1 MERIKRND
9 YLQLVYGY
17 LGKGEAVVLT
27 GHRRAGKSC
36 ILELLAAELSVQGNV
51 IFIDMENPENA
62 DLASFR
68 ELSEKIKG
76 AVVEGKRNYV
86 LIDEVQE
93 VTEFEKALRYWV
105 KQDGVDVV
113 VTGSNAA
120 MLSSDIANSFAGR
133 YHRVHV
139 SSLDY
144 REFLQFYGLEDSDN
158 TFSKYLRWGGLP
170 FLYRIPLEDERTRTE
185 YLGSIYDTIFV
196 KDIVRRKNFRNVS
209 LLDNLAR
216 FVADNSGKVFS
227 ANSIAKYLKGS
238 ASREQSKFAYS
249 AETQPALAKGKGSAS
264 REQSKFAYSAETQPA
279 LAKGKG
285 SSLAVSS
292 NTVGEYMDALCDT
305 YMIDRVKRYD
315 IRGKSIFE
323 QQDKYYFEDLGLRN
337 YLCRGKRSLDVEKV
351 LEGAVYLKLK
361 RSGYD
366 VYVGQ
371 LNGKEIDFV
380 ARRGDEL
387 IYVQVALQVSGE
399 DTYEREF
406 GNLKSIKD
414 NYPKYVVTMDP
425 NVGLIHDSG
434 IVACSARQFLL
445 GLGML
450 E

>member
-1 MERIKRND
+1 MERINRSE
-9 YLQLVYGY
+9 YVALVRSL

-36 ILELLAAELSVQGNV
+36 ILELLAADLVAEGHV
-51 IFIDMENPENA
+51 IYIDMEDPANA
-62 DLASFR
+62 DLATFR
-68 ELSEKIKG
+68 ELSDKIK
-76 AVVEGKRNYV
+76 ASVNEGRRNYV

-93 VTEFEKALRYWV
+93 VAEFEKALRYWV
-105 KQDGVDVV
+105 KQDGVDVI

-144 REFLQFYGLEDSDN
+144 REFLLFYGLEDSDN
-158 TFSKYLRWGGLP
+158 AFSQYLRWGGLP

-196 KDIVRRKNFRNVS
+196 KDIVRRKNVRNVS
-209 LLDNLAR
+209 LLDNLAK

-227 ANSIAKYLKGS
+227 ANSIAKYLKGNV
-238 ASREQSKFAYS
+238 EV
-249 AETQPALAKGKGSAS
+249 QPALSKGKINSV
-264 REQSKFAYSAETQPA
+264 
-279 LAKGKG
+279 
-285 SSLAVSS
+285 AVSA
-292 NTVGEYMDALCDT
+292 NTVGEYMDAFCDT

-315 IRGKSIFE
+315 IKGKSVFE

-337 YLCRGKRSLDVEKV
+337 YLCRDKRSLDVEKV

-361 RSGYD
+361 RSGYE
-366 VYVGQ
+366 VYMGQ
-371 LNGKEIDFV
+371 LSGKEIDFV
-380 ARRGDEL
+380 ARRGDEV
-387 IYVQVALQVSGE
+387 IYVQVALQVSSAE
-399 DTYEREF
+399 TYEREF
-406 GNLKSIKD
+406 GNLKLIKD

-434 IVACSARQFLL
+434 IVACSAKQFLL
-445 GLGML
+445 NLVC
-450 E
+450 

>member
-1 MERIKRND
+1 MLKVPVMERINRRD
-9 YLQLVYGY
+9 YIALVSSL

-36 ILELLAAELSVQGNV
+36 ILELLSAELATDGNV
-51 IFIDMENPENA
+51 IYIDMENPDNA

-68 ELSEKIKG
+68 ELSERIK
-76 AVVEGKRNYV
+76 ASVEKGRRNYV

-93 VTEFEKALRYWV
+93 VAEFEKALRYWV

-120 MLSSDIANSFAGR
+120 MLSGDIANSFAGR
-133 YHRVHV
+133 YQRVHV

-144 REFLQFYGLEDSDN
+144 SEFLLFYGLEDSGHA
-158 TFSKYLRWGGLP
+158 FSQYLRWGGLP

-185 YLGSIYDTIFV
+185 YMGSIYDTIFV
-196 KDIVRRKNFRNVS
+196 KDIVRRKNVRNVS

-216 FVADNSGKVFS
+216 FVADGSGKVFS
-227 ANSIAKYLKGS
+227 ANSIAKCLKGS
-238 ASREQSKFAYS
+238 AM
-249 AETQPALAKGKGSAS
+249 
-264 REQSKFAYSAETQPA
+264 
-279 LAKGKG
+279 
-285 SSLAVSS
+285 AVSA

-315 IRGKSIFE
+315 IKGKSVFD

-337 YLCRGKRSLDVEKV
+337 YLCRGSRSLDVEKV

-380 ARRGDEL
+380 AHRGDEVL
-387 IYVQVALQVSGE
+387 YVQVAVQVTGE
-399 DTYEREF
+399 ETYGREF
-406 GNLKSIKD
+406 GNLKLIKD

-434 IVACSARQFLL
+434 ILACSAREFLL
-445 GLGML
+445 KPLTL
-450 E
+450 NRP

>member
-1 MERIKRND
+1 MERIKRNN
-9 YLQLVYGY
+9 YIAQVSSL

-36 ILELLAAELSVQGNV
+36 ILELLSDELSADGNV
-51 IFIDMENPENA
+51 IYIDMEDPANA
-62 DLASFR
+62 DLTSFR
-68 ELSEKIKG
+68 ELSEKIKAG
-76 AVVEGKRNYV
+76 VVEGCRNYV

-93 VTEFEKALRYWV
+93 VEEFEKALRYWV

-144 REFLQFYGLEDSDN
+144 REFLLFYGLEDSDN
-158 TFSKYLRWGGLP
+158 AFSQYLRWGGLP
-170 FLYRIPLEDERTRTE
+170 FLYRVPLEDERTRTE

-196 KDIVRRKNFRNVS
+196 KDIVRRKNVRNVA

-238 ASREQSKFAYS
+238 N
-249 AETQPALAKGKGSAS
+249 
-264 REQSKFAYSAETQPA
+264 
-279 LAKGKG
+279 
-285 SSLAVSS
+285 LAVSA
-292 NTVGEYMDALCDT
+292 NTVSEYMDALCDT

-315 IRGKSIFE
+315 IKGKSVFE

-337 YLCRGKRSLDVEKV
+337 YLCRDKRSLDMEKV

-399 DTYEREF
+399 ETYEREF
-406 GNLKSIKD
+406 GNLKQIKD

-445 GLGML
+445 NS
-450 E
+450 

>member
-1 MERIKRND
+1 MERINRD
-9 YLQLVYGY
+9 EYIALVNSL

-36 ILELLAAELSVQGNV
+36 ILELLAADLTAEGHV
-51 IFIDMENPENA
+51 IYIDMEDPANA
-62 DLASFR
+62 DLTTFR
-68 ELSEKIKG
+68 ELSDRIKTS
-76 AVVEGKRNYV
+76 VIEGQRNFV

-93 VTEFEKALRYWV
+93 VKEFEKALRFWV
-105 KQDGVDVV
+105 KQDGVDVI

-144 REFLQFYGLEDSDN
+144 REFLLFYGLDDSDN
-158 TFSKYLRWGGLP
+158 AFSQYLRWGGLP

-196 KDIVRRKNFRNVS
+196 KDIVRRKNVRNVS
-209 LLDNLAR
+209 LLDNLAK

-238 ASREQSKFAYS
+238 HI
-249 AETQPALAKGKGSAS
+249 
-264 REQSKFAYSAETQPA
+264 
-279 LAKGKG
+279 
-285 SSLAVSS
+285 AVSA
-292 NTVGEYMDALCDT
+292 NTVAEYVDALCDT

-315 IRGKSIFE
+315 IKGKSVFE

-337 YLCRGKRSLDVEKV
+337 YLCRDKRSFDVEKV

-361 RSGYD
+361 RSSYE

-380 ARRGDEL
+380 ARRGDEV
-387 IYVQVALQVSGE
+387 IYVQVALQVSGKE
-399 DTYEREF
+399 TYEREF
-406 GNLKSIKD
+406 GNLKLIKD

-434 IVACSARQFLL
+434 IVACTARQFLL
-445 GLGML
+445 NL
-450 E
+450 ELL

>member
-1 MERIKRND
+1 MQKVLIMERISRNE
-9 YLQLVYGY
+9 YTTLVRSL

-36 ILELLAAELSVQGNV
+36 ILELLAAELATDGHVV
-51 IFIDMENPENA
+51 YIDMEDPENA

-68 ELSEKIKG
+68 ELSERIKSSIR
-76 AVVEGKRNYV
+76 ERQRNYV

-93 VTEFEKALRYWV
+93 VAEFEKALRYWV

-144 REFLQFYGLEDSDN
+144 QEFLLFYGMEDSDD
-158 TFSKYLRWGGLP
+158 TFSRYLRWGGLP

-196 KDIVRRKNFRNVS
+196 KDIVRRKNVRNVT

-227 ANSIAKYLKGS
+227 AHSIAKYLKGS
-238 ASREQSKFAYS
+238 EM
-249 AETQPALAKGKGSAS
+249 
-264 REQSKFAYSAETQPA
+264 
-279 LAKGKG
+279 
-285 SSLAVSS
+285 AVSA

-315 IRGKSIFE
+315 IKGKSVFE

-337 YLCRGKRSLDVEKV
+337 YLCRDKRSLDIEKV
-351 LEGAVYLKLK
+351 LEGAVYLKLR

-380 ARRGDEL
+380 ARRGDDVM
-387 IYVQVALQVSGE
+387 YVQVALQVSGE

-406 GNLKSIKD
+406 GNLKLIKD

-434 IVACSARQFLL
+434 IVACSARHFLL
-445 GLGML
+445 KP
-450 E
+450 

>member
-1 MERIKRND
+1 MERINRND
-9 YLQLVYGY
+9 YIALICSL

-36 ILELLAAELSVQGNV
+36 ILELLATELLPKGN
-51 IFIDMENPENA
+51 IIYIDMENPDYA
-62 DLASFR
+62 DIKTFR
-68 ELSEKIKG
+68 ELSDMIKR
-76 AVVEGKRNYV
+76 AVVEGRRNYV

-105 KQDGVDVV
+105 KQDNVDVV

-120 MLSSDIANSFAGR
+120 MLSSDIASSFSGR
-133 YHRVHV
+133 YHRIHV

-144 REFLQFYGLEDSDN
+144 REFLLFYGLEDSDSA
-158 TFSKYLRWGGLP
+158 FSSYLRWGGLP
-170 FLYRIPLEDERTRTE
+170 FLYRIPIEDERTRTE

-196 KDIVRRKNFRNVS
+196 KDIVRRKNVRNVS
-209 LLDNLAR
+209 LLDNLTR
-216 FVADNSGKVFS
+216 FVADNSGKIFS
-227 ANSIAKYLKGS
+227 ANSIAKYLKGRS
-238 ASREQSKFAYS
+238 M
-249 AETQPALAKGKGSAS
+249 
-264 REQSKFAYSAETQPA
+264 
-279 LAKGKG
+279 
-285 SSLAVSS
+285 AVSA
-292 NTVGEYMDALCDT
+292 NTVSEYMDALCET

-315 IRGKSIFE
+315 IKGKNVFE

-337 YLCRGKRSLDVEKV
+337 YLCRDKRSLDIEKV

-399 DTYEREF
+399 ETYEREF
-406 GNLKSIKD
+406 GNLKLIND

-425 NVGLIHDSG
+425 NVSLIHDSG
-434 IVACSARQFLL
+434 IVTCSARQFLL
-445 GLGML
+445 
-450 E
+450 EPHT

>member
-1 MERIKRND
+1 MERIRRND
-9 YLQLVYGY
+9 YIAQVSSL

-36 ILELLAAELSVQGNV
+36 ILELLSDELSADGHV
-51 IFIDMENPENA
+51 IYIDMEDPANA
-62 DLASFR
+62 DLVTFH
-68 ELSEKIKG
+68 ELSEKIKAG
-76 AVVEGKRNYV
+76 VVEGRNYV

-93 VTEFEKALRYWV
+93 VEEFEKALRYWV

-120 MLSSDIANSFAGR
+120 MLSSDIASSFAGR

-158 TFSKYLRWGGLP
+158 AFSQYLRWGGLP

-196 KDIVRRKNFRNVS
+196 KDIVRRKNVRNVA

-227 ANSIAKYLKGS
+227 ANSISKYLKGN
-238 ASREQSKFAYS
+238 
-249 AETQPALAKGKGSAS
+249 
-264 REQSKFAYSAETQPA
+264 
-279 LAKGKG
+279 
-285 SSLAVSS
+285 SLAVSA

-315 IRGKSIFE
+315 IKGKSVFE

-337 YLCRGKRSLDVEKV
+337 YLCRDKRSLDMEKV

-380 ARRGDEL
+380 ARRGDKL
-387 IYVQVALQVSGE
+387 IYVQVAMQVSGE
-399 DTYEREF
+399 ETYEREF
-406 GNLKSIKD
+406 GNLKLIND

-434 IVACSARQFLL
+434 IVTCSARQFLL
-445 GLGML
+445 
-450 E
+450 EPHT

>member
-1 MERIKRND
+1 MERIKRGG
-9 YLQLVYGY
+9 YLQLVYSY
-17 LGKGEAVVLT
+17 LGKGEAVILT

-36 ILELLAAELSVQGNV
+36 ILELLAGELLVEGNV
-51 IFIDMENPENA
+51 IYIDMENPVNA
-62 DLASFR
+62 DLSTFR

-76 AVVEGKRNYV
+76 NVVDGKHNYV

-93 VTEFEKALRYWV
+93 IEEFEKALRYWV

-120 MLSSDIANSFAGR
+120 MLSSDIASSFSGR

-144 REFLQFYGLEDSDN
+144 REFLQFYGLEDSDSA
-158 TFSKYLRWGGLP
+158 FSSYLRWGGLP

-196 KDIVRRKNFRNVS
+196 KDIVRRKNVRNVT

-216 FVADNSGKVFS
+216 FVADNSGKMFS
-227 ANSIAKYLKGS
+227 ANSIAKYLKRS
-238 ASREQSKFAYS
+238 EM
-249 AETQPALAKGKGSAS
+249 
-264 REQSKFAYSAETQPA
+264 
-279 LAKGKG
+279 
-285 SSLAVSS
+285 AVSA

-315 IRGKSIFE
+315 IKGKSLFE

-337 YLCRGKRSLDVEKV
+337 YLCRDKRALDVEKV
-351 LEGAVYLKLK
+351 LESAVYLKLK
-361 RSGYD
+361 RSGYE

-371 LNGKEIDFV
+371 LSGKEIDFV
-380 ARRGDEL
+380 ARRGDDIL
-387 IYVQVALQVSGE
+387 YMQVALQVIGE

-406 GNLKSIKD
+406 GNLKLIKD

-434 IVACSARQFLL
+434 IVACTAREFLL
-445 GLGML
+445 NPDI
-450 E
+450 

>member
-1 MERIKRND
+1 MERIRRD
-9 YLQLVYGY
+9 GY
-17 LGKGEAVVLT
+17 IEQVSSLLGKGEAVVLT

-36 ILELLAAELSVQGNV
+36 ILELLSDELGADGHV
-51 IFIDMENPENA
+51 IYIDMEDPANA
-62 DLASFR
+62 DLVSYR
-68 ELSEKIKG
+68 ELSEKIKAG
-76 AVVEGKRNYV
+76 VVEGHRNYV

-93 VTEFEKALRYWV
+93 VEEFEKALRYWV

-120 MLSSDIANSFAGR
+120 MLSSDIASSFAGR

-144 REFLQFYGLEDSDN
+144 REFLLFYGLEDSDN
-158 TFSKYLRWGGLP
+158 AFSQYLRWGGMP
-170 FLYRIPLEDERTRTE
+170 FLYRVPLEDERTRTE

-196 KDIVRRKNFRNVS
+196 KDIVRRKNVRNVS
-209 LLDNLAR
+209 LLDNLVR

-227 ANSIAKYLKGS
+227 ANSISKYLKGN
-238 ASREQSKFAYS
+238 
-249 AETQPALAKGKGSAS
+249 
-264 REQSKFAYSAETQPA
+264 
-279 LAKGKG
+279 
-285 SSLAVSS
+285 SLAVSA

-315 IRGKSIFE
+315 IKGKSVFE

-337 YLCRGKRSLDVEKV
+337 YLCRDKRSLDMEKV

-380 ARRGDEL
+380 ARRGEEL
-387 IYVQVALQVSGE
+387 IYVQVTLQVSGE

-406 GNLKSIKD
+406 GNLKLIKD

-434 IVACSARQFLL
+434 IVAISARQFL
-445 GLGML
+445 
-450 E
+450 

>member
-1 MERIKRND
+1 MERIRRND
-9 YLQLVYGY
+9 YIAHVSSL

-36 ILELLAAELSVQGNV
+36 ILELLSDELSADGHV
-51 IFIDMENPENA
+51 IYIDMEDPANA
-62 DLASFR
+62 DLTSFR
-68 ELSEKIKG
+68 ELSEKIKAG
-76 AVVEGKRNYV
+76 VEEGRRNYV

-93 VTEFEKALRYWV
+93 VEKFEKALRYWV

-120 MLSSDIANSFAGR
+120 MLSSDIASSFAGR

-158 TFSKYLRWGGLP
+158 TFSQYLRWGGLP
-170 FLYRIPLEDERTRTE
+170 FLYRVPLEDERTRTE

-196 KDIVRRKNFRNVS
+196 KDIVRRKNVRNVA

-227 ANSIAKYLKGS
+227 ANSISKYLKGS
-238 ASREQSKFAYS
+238 AM
-249 AETQPALAKGKGSAS
+249 
-264 REQSKFAYSAETQPA
+264 
-279 LAKGKG
+279 
-285 SSLAVSS
+285 AVSA

-315 IRGKSIFE
+315 IKGKSVFE
-323 QQDKYYFEDLGLRN
+323 QQDKFYFEDLGLRN
-337 YLCRGKRSLDVEKV
+337 YLCRDKRSLDMEKV

-371 LNGKEIDFV
+371 LNGKEVDFV

-406 GNLKSIKD
+406 GSLKLIKD

-445 GLGML
+445 NS
-450 E
+450 

>member
-1 MERIKRND
+1 MQKVLNMERIKRAD
-9 YLQLVYGY
+9 YIQQVRSL

-36 ILELLAAELSVQGNV
+36 ILELLSDELSDAGNV
-51 IFIDMENPENA
+51 IYIDMEDPANA
-62 DLASFR
+62 DIVTFR
-68 ELSEKIKG
+68 ELSERIKSS
-76 AVVEGKRNYV
+76 VKPQGKNYV

-93 VTEFEKALRYWV
+93 VAEFERALRFWV
-105 KQDGVDVV
+105 KQEGVDVV

-120 MLSSDIANSFAGR
+120 MLSSDIASSFAGR

-144 REFLQFYGLEDSDN
+144 SEFLLFYGLEDSDN
-158 TFSKYLRWGGLP
+158 AFSQYLRWGGLP

-185 YLGSIYDTIFV
+185 YMGSIYDTIFV
-196 KDIVRRKNFRNVS
+196 KDIVRRKNVRNVS
-209 LLDNLAR
+209 MLDNLAR
-216 FVADNSGKVFS
+216 FVADGTGKVFS
-227 ANSIAKYLKGS
+227 ANSIAKYLKGRALQVS
-238 ASREQSKFAYS
+238 A
-249 AETQPALAKGKGSAS
+249 
-264 REQSKFAYSAETQPA
+264 
-279 LAKGKG
+279 
-285 SSLAVSS
+285 
-292 NTVGEYMDALCDT
+292 NTVSEYMGALCDT

-315 IRGKSIFE
+315 IKGKSVFE

-337 YLCRGKRSLDVEKV
+337 YLCRDKRSIDMEKV
-351 LEGAVYLKLK
+351 LEGAVYLRLK

-387 IYVQVALQVSGE
+387 MYVQVALTVTGE
-399 DTYEREF
+399 ETYEREF
-406 GNLKSIKD
+406 GNLKQIKD

-434 IVACSARQFLL
+434 IVSCPAREFLKDKI
-445 GLGML
+445 
-450 E
+450 

>member
-1 MERIKRND
+1 MERISRNG
-9 YLQLVYGY
+9 YTTLVRSL

-36 ILELLAAELSVQGNV
+36 ILELLAAELATDGYV
-51 IFIDMENPENA
+51 IYIDMEDPENA

-68 ELSEKIKG
+68 ELSERIKSSIR
-76 AVVEGKRNYV
+76 ERQRNYV

-93 VTEFEKALRYWV
+93 VAEFEKALRYWV

-144 REFLQFYGLEDSDN
+144 QEFLMFYGMEDSDDA
-158 TFSKYLRWGGLP
+158 FSQYLRWGGLP

-196 KDIVRRKNFRNVS
+196 KDIVRRKNVRNVS

-227 ANSIAKYLKGS
+227 ANSLAKYLNG
-238 ASREQSKFAYS
+238 REM
-249 AETQPALAKGKGSAS
+249 
-264 REQSKFAYSAETQPA
+264 
-279 LAKGKG
+279 
-285 SSLAVSS
+285 AVSA

-305 YMIDRVKRYD
+305 YMIDRVKRYN
-315 IRGKSIFE
+315 IKGKSVFE

-337 YLCRGKRSLDVEKV
+337 YLCRDKRSLDIEKV
-351 LEGAVYLKLK
+351 LEGAVYLKLR

-380 ARRGDEL
+380 ARRGDDVM
-387 IYVQVALQVSGE
+387 YVQVALQVSGE

-406 GNLKSIKD
+406 GNLKLIKD

-445 GLGML
+445 KP
-450 E
+450 

>member
-1 MERIKRND
+1 MERINRSE
-9 YLQLVYGY
+9 YVALVRSL

-36 ILELLAAELSVQGNV
+36 ILELLAADLVAEGHV
-51 IFIDMENPENA
+51 IYIDMEDPANA
-62 DLASFR
+62 DLATFR
-68 ELSEKIKG
+68 ELSDKIK
-76 AVVEGKRNYV
+76 ASVNEGRRNYV

-93 VTEFEKALRYWV
+93 VAEFEKALRYWV
-105 KQDGVDVV
+105 KQDGVDVI

-144 REFLQFYGLEDSDN
+144 REFLLFYGLEDSDN
-158 TFSKYLRWGGLP
+158 AFSQYLRWGGLP

-196 KDIVRRKNFRNVS
+196 KDIVRRKNVRNVS
-209 LLDNLAR
+209 LLDNLAK

-227 ANSIAKYLKGS
+227 ANSIAKYLKGNV
-238 ASREQSKFAYS
+238 EV
-249 AETQPALAKGKGSAS
+249 QPALSKGKINSV
-264 REQSKFAYSAETQPA
+264 
-279 LAKGKG
+279 
-285 SSLAVSS
+285 AVSA
-292 NTVGEYMDALCDT
+292 NTVGEYMDAFCDT

-315 IRGKSIFE
+315 IKGKSVFE

-337 YLCRGKRSLDVEKV
+337 YLCRDKRSLDVEKV

-361 RSGYD
+361 RSGYE
-366 VYVGQ
+366 VYMGQ
-371 LNGKEIDFV
+371 LSGKEIDFV
-380 ARRGDEL
+380 ARRGDEV
-387 IYVQVALQVSGE
+387 IYVQVALQVSSAE
-399 DTYEREF
+399 TYEREF
-406 GNLKSIKD
+406 DNLKLIKD

-445 GLGML
+445 NLVC
-450 E
+450 

>member
-1 MERIKRND
+1 MERINRGE
-9 YLQLVYGY
+9 YIAQVHSL
-17 LGKGEAVVLT
+17 LGKGEAIVLT

-36 ILELLAAELSVQGNV
+36 ILELLSAELSAHGNV
-51 IFIDMENPENA
+51 IYIDMEDPANTE
-62 DLASFR
+62 LTSFR
-68 ELSEKIKG
+68 ELSEKIKCSM
-76 AVVEGKRNYV
+76 VEGRRNYV

-93 VTEFEKALRYWV
+93 VEGFEKALRYWV

-120 MLSSDIANSFAGR
+120 MLSSDIASSFAGR

-144 REFLQFYGLEDSDN
+144 REFLLFYGLEDSDN
-158 TFSKYLRWGGLP
+158 AFSHYLRWGGLP
-170 FLYRIPLEDERTRTE
+170 FLYRIPLEDERTRVE

-196 KDIVRRKNFRNVS
+196 KDIVRRKNVRNVS

-238 ASREQSKFAYS
+238 A
-249 AETQPALAKGKGSAS
+249 
-264 REQSKFAYSAETQPA
+264 
-279 LAKGKG
+279 
-285 SSLAVSS
+285 LAVSA

-315 IRGKSIFE
+315 IKGKSIFE

-337 YLCRGKRSLDVEKV
+337 YLCRDKRSLDVEKV
-351 LEGAVYLKLK
+351 LEEAVYLKLR
-361 RSGYD
+361 RSGYE

-380 ARRGDEL
+380 ARRGDKV
-387 IYVQVALQVSGE
+387 IYVQVAVQAMGE
-399 DTYEREF
+399 ETYEREF
-406 GNLKSIKD
+406 GNLKLIKD

-445 GLGML
+445 NF
-450 E
+450 EH

>member
-1 MERIKRND
+1 MERINRGE
-9 YLQLVYGY
+9 YLALVRGM

-36 ILELLAAELSVQGNV
+36 ILELLATDLAAEGHV
-51 IFIDMENPENA
+51 INIDMEDPANA
-62 DLASFR
+62 DLSTFK
-68 ELSEKIKG
+68 ELSDRIKE
-76 AVVEGKRNYV
+76 AVVEGRRNYV

-93 VTEFEKALRYWV
+93 VAEFEKALRYWV
-105 KQDGVDVV
+105 KQDGVDVI

-144 REFLQFYGLEDSDN
+144 REFLQFYGLEDSGN
-158 TFSKYLRWGGLP
+158 AFSQYLRWGGLP
-170 FLYRIPLEDERTRTE
+170 FLYRIPFEDERTRTE

-196 KDIVRRKNFRNVS
+196 KDIVRRKNVRNVS

-238 ASREQSKFAYS
+238 NQ
-249 AETQPALAKGKGSAS
+249 
-264 REQSKFAYSAETQPA
+264 
-279 LAKGKG
+279 
-285 SSLAVSS
+285 AVSA

-315 IRGKSIFE
+315 IKGKSVFE

-337 YLCRGKRSLDVEKV
+337 YLCRDKRSMDLEKV
-351 LEGAVYLKLK
+351 LEGCVYLKLK
-361 RSGYD
+361 RCGYD

-380 ARRGDEL
+380 GRRGDEVL
-387 IYVQVALQVSGE
+387 YVQVALAVTGE
-399 DTYEREF
+399 ETYEREF
-406 GNLKSIKD
+406 GNLKLIKD

-445 GLGML
+445 NS
-450 E
+450 

>member
-1 MERIKRND
+1 MERIRRND
-9 YLQLVYGY
+9 YIVQVSSL

-36 ILELLAAELSVQGNV
+36 ILELLSDELSADGHV
-51 IFIDMENPENA
+51 IYIDMEDPANA
-62 DLASFR
+62 DLVTFH
-68 ELSEKIKG
+68 ELSERIKAG
-76 AVVEGKRNYV
+76 VVEGRNYV

-93 VTEFEKALRYWV
+93 VKEFEKALRYWV

-120 MLSSDIANSFAGR
+120 MLSSDIASSFAGR

-144 REFLQFYGLEDSDN
+144 REFLQFYGLEDSDDA
-158 TFSKYLRWGGLP
+158 FSQYLRWGGLP
-170 FLYRIPLEDERTRTE
+170 FLYRVPLEDERTRTE

-196 KDIVRRKNFRNVS
+196 KDIVRRKNVRNVA

-227 ANSIAKYLKGS
+227 ANSISKYLKGS
-238 ASREQSKFAYS
+238 AM
-249 AETQPALAKGKGSAS
+249 
-264 REQSKFAYSAETQPA
+264 
-279 LAKGKG
+279 
-285 SSLAVSS
+285 AVSA

-315 IRGKSIFE
+315 IKGKSVFE

-337 YLCRGKRSLDVEKV
+337 YLCRDKRSLDMEKV

-361 RSGYD
+361 RSGYE

-371 LNGKEIDFV
+371 LNGKEVDFV

-387 IYVQVALQVSGE
+387 IYIQVALQVSGE
-399 DTYEREF
+399 ETYEREF
-406 GNLKSIKD
+406 GNLKLIKD

-434 IVACSARQFLL
+434 IVSCSAREFLL
-445 GLGML
+445 KL
-450 E
+450 

>member
-9 YLQLVYGY
+9 YIAQVSSL

-36 ILELLAAELSVQGNV
+36 ILELLSGDLSVDGHV
-51 IFIDMENPENA
+51 IYIDMENPENA
-62 DLASFR
+62 DIKTFR
-68 ELSEKIKG
+68 ELSEKIKAG
-76 AVVEGKRNYV
+76 VEEGRRNYV

-93 VTEFEKALRYWV
+93 VAEFEKALRYWV

-144 REFLQFYGLEDSDN
+144 REFLLFYGLEDSDN
-158 TFSKYLRWGGLP
+158 AFSQYLRWGGLP
-170 FLYRIPLEDERTRTE
+170 FLYRVPLEDERTRTE

-196 KDIVRRKNFRNVS
+196 KDIVRRKNVRNVA

-238 ASREQSKFAYS
+238 N
-249 AETQPALAKGKGSAS
+249 
-264 REQSKFAYSAETQPA
+264 
-279 LAKGKG
+279 
-285 SSLAVSS
+285 LAVSA
-292 NTVGEYMDALCDT
+292 NTVSEYMDALCDT

-315 IRGKSIFE
+315 IKGKSVFE

-337 YLCRGKRSLDVEKV
+337 YLCRDMRALDIEKV

-399 DTYEREF
+399 ETYEREF
-406 GNLKSIKD
+406 GNLKLIKD

-445 GLGML
+445 NS
-450 E
+450 

>member
-1 MERIKRND
+1 MERIRRND
-9 YLQLVYGY
+9 YIAQVSSL

-36 ILELLAAELSVQGNV
+36 ILELLSDELSADGHV
-51 IFIDMENPENA
+51 IYIDMEDPANA
-62 DLASFR
+62 DLTSFR
-68 ELSEKIKG
+68 ELSEKIKAG
-76 AVVEGKRNYV
+76 VVEGRRNYV

-93 VTEFEKALRYWV
+93 VEEFEKALRYWV

-113 VTGSNAA
+113 VTGSTAA
-120 MLSSDIANSFAGR
+120 MLSSDIASSFAGR

-158 TFSKYLRWGGLP
+158 TFSQYLRWGGLP
-170 FLYRIPLEDERTRTE
+170 ILYRVPLEDERTRTE

-196 KDIVRRKNFRNVS
+196 KDIVRRKNVRNVA

-227 ANSIAKYLKGS
+227 ANSI
-238 ASREQSKFAYS
+238 SKF
-249 AETQPALAKGKGSAS
+249 LMGS
-264 REQSKFAYSAETQPA
+264 
-279 LAKGKG
+279 GM
-285 SSLAVSS
+285 AVSA

-315 IRGKSIFE
+315 IKGKSVFE
-323 QQDKYYFEDLGLRN
+323 QQDKFYFEDLGLRN
-337 YLCRGKRSLDVEKV
+337 YLCRDKRSLDMEKV

-371 LNGKEIDFV
+371 LNGKEVDFV

-406 GNLKSIKD
+406 GNLKLIKD

-445 GLGML
+445 NS
-450 E
+450 

>member
-1 MERIKRND
+1 MERIRRKD
-9 YLQLVYGY
+9 YIAQVSSL

-36 ILELLAAELSVQGNV
+36 ILELLSDELNADGHV
-51 IFIDMENPENA
+51 IYIDMEDPANA
-62 DLASFR
+62 DLTSFR
-68 ELSEKIKG
+68 ELSEKIKAG
-76 AVVEGKRNYV
+76 VEEGHRNYV

-93 VTEFEKALRYWV
+93 VEEFEKALRYWV

-120 MLSSDIANSFAGR
+120 MLSSDIASSFAGR

-158 TFSKYLRWGGLP
+158 AFSQYLRWGGLP
-170 FLYRIPLEDERTRTE
+170 FLYRVPLEDERTRTE

-196 KDIVRRKNFRNVS
+196 KDIVRRKNVRNVA

-227 ANSIAKYLKGS
+227 ANSISKYLKGS
-238 ASREQSKFAYS
+238 AM
-249 AETQPALAKGKGSAS
+249 
-264 REQSKFAYSAETQPA
+264 
-279 LAKGKG
+279 
-285 SSLAVSS
+285 AVSA
-292 NTVGEYMDALCDT
+292 NTVGEYMEALCDT

-315 IRGKSIFE
+315 IKGKSVFE

-337 YLCRGKRSLDVEKV
+337 YLCRGKRSLDMEKV
-351 LEGAVYLKLK
+351 LEGAIYLKLK

-371 LNGKEIDFV
+371 LSGKEIDFV
-380 ARRGDEL
+380 ARRGDEVL
-387 IYVQVALQVSGE
+387 YVQVALQVTGE

-406 GNLKSIKD
+406 GNLKLIKD

-434 IVACSARQFLL
+434 IVACTARQFLL
-445 GLGML
+445 NRGGRWGS
-450 E
+450 

>member
-1 MERIKRND
+1 MQKILIMERIKRD
-9 YLQLVYGY
+9 GYLQLVYSY

-36 ILELLAAELSVQGNV
+36 ILELLAAELSVEGNV
-51 IFIDMENPENA
+51 IYIDMENPENA
-62 DLASFR
+62 DLTSFR
-68 ELSEKIKG
+68 ELSERIKG
-76 AVVEGKRNYV
+76 AVVEGCRNYV

-93 VTEFEKALRYWV
+93 IEEFEKALRYWV

-120 MLSSDIANSFAGR
+120 MLSSDIASSFAGR

-144 REFLQFYGLEDSDN
+144 REFLQFYGLEDSDGA
-158 TFSKYLRWGGLP
+158 FSNYLRWGGLP
-170 FLYRIPLEDERTRTE
+170 FLYRIPLEDVRTRTE

-196 KDIVRRKNFRNVS
+196 KDIVRRKNVRNVS

-216 FVADNSGKVFS
+216 FVADNSGKIFS

-238 ASREQSKFAYS
+238 
-249 AETQPALAKGKGSAS
+249 
-264 REQSKFAYSAETQPA
+264 
-279 LAKGKG
+279 
-285 SSLAVSS
+285 SLAVSA
-292 NTVGEYMDALCDT
+292 NTLGEYMEALCDT

-315 IRGKSIFE
+315 IKGKSVFE

-337 YLCRGKRSLDVEKV
+337 YLCRDKHSPDMEKV

-387 IYVQVALQVSGE
+387 IYVQVALQVSTE

-406 GNLKSIKD
+406 GNLKLIKD

-445 GLGML
+445 NPVS
-450 E
+450 

>member
-1 MERIKRND
+1 
-9 YLQLVYGY
+9 
-17 LGKGEAVVLT
+17 
-27 GHRRAGKSC
+27 
-36 ILELLAAELSVQGNV
+36 
-51 IFIDMENPENA
+51 MENPENA

-93 VTEFEKALRYWV
+93 VAEFEKALRYWV
-105 KQDGVDVV
+105 KQDGVDVI

-144 REFLQFYGLEDSDN
+144 REFLLFYGLEDSDN
-158 TFSKYLRWGGLP
+158 AFSQYLRWGGLP

-196 KDIVRRKNFRNVS
+196 KDIVRRKNVRNVS
-209 LLDNLAR
+209 LLDNLAK

-227 ANSIAKYLKGS
+227 ANSIAKYLKGNV
-238 ASREQSKFAYS
+238 EV
-249 AETQPALAKGKGSAS
+249 QPALSKGKINSV
-264 REQSKFAYSAETQPA
+264 
-279 LAKGKG
+279 
-285 SSLAVSS
+285 AVSA
-292 NTVGEYMDALCDT
+292 NTVGEYMDAFCDT

-315 IRGKSIFE
+315 IKGKSVFE

-337 YLCRGKRSLDVEKV
+337 YLCRDKRSLDVEKV

-361 RSGYD
+361 RSGYE
-366 VYVGQ
+366 VYMGQ
-371 LNGKEIDFV
+371 LSGKEIDFV
-380 ARRGDEL
+380 ARRGDEV
-387 IYVQVALQVSGE
+387 IYVQVALQVSSAE
-399 DTYEREF
+399 TYEREF
-406 GNLKSIKD
+406 GNLKLIKD
-414 NYPKYVVTMDP
+414 NDPKYVVTMDP

-445 GLGML
+445 DL
-450 E
+450 

>member
-1 MERIKRND
+1 MERIRRND
-9 YLQLVYGY
+9 YIAQVSSL

-36 ILELLAAELSVQGNV
+36 ILELLSGDLSVDGHV
-51 IFIDMENPENA
+51 IYIDMENPENA
-62 DLASFR
+62 DIKTFR
-68 ELSEKIKG
+68 ELSEKIKAG
-76 AVVEGKRNYV
+76 VEEGRRNYV

-93 VTEFEKALRYWV
+93 VAEFEKALRYWV

-144 REFLQFYGLEDSDN
+144 REFLLFYGLEDSDN
-158 TFSKYLRWGGLP
+158 AFSQYLRWGGLP
-170 FLYRIPLEDERTRTE
+170 FLYRVPLEDERTRTE

-196 KDIVRRKNFRNVS
+196 KDIVRRKNVRNVA

-238 ASREQSKFAYS
+238 N
-249 AETQPALAKGKGSAS
+249 
-264 REQSKFAYSAETQPA
+264 
-279 LAKGKG
+279 
-285 SSLAVSS
+285 LAVSA
-292 NTVGEYMDALCDT
+292 NTVSEYMDALCDT

-315 IRGKSIFE
+315 IKGKSVFE

-337 YLCRGKRSLDVEKV
+337 YLCRDKRSLDMEKV

-371 LNGKEIDFV
+371 LSGKEIDFV
-380 ARRGDEL
+380 ARRGDEVL
-387 IYVQVALQVSGE
+387 YVQVALTVTGE
-399 DTYEREF
+399 ETYEREF
-406 GNLKSIKD
+406 GNLKLIKD

-445 GLGML
+445 NS
-450 E
+450 

>member
-1 MERIKRND
+1 MERINRKD
-9 YLQLVYGY
+9 YIALVGSL

-36 ILELLAAELSVQGNV
+36 ILEMLVTELSTKGNV
-51 IFIDMENPENA
+51 IYIDMENPENA
-62 DLASFR
+62 DLTSFR
-68 ELSEKIKG
+68 ELSERIKG
-76 AVVEGKRNYV
+76 SVMEGRRNYV

-93 VTEFEKALRYWV
+93 VAEFEKALRYWV

-144 REFLQFYGLEDSDN
+144 QEFLLFYGLEDSDN
-158 TFSKYLRWGGLP
+158 AFSQYLRWGGLP

-196 KDIVRRKNFRNVS
+196 KDIVRRRNVRNVS

-227 ANSIAKYLKGS
+227 ANSIAKYLKGN
-238 ASREQSKFAYS
+238 EM
-249 AETQPALAKGKGSAS
+249 
-264 REQSKFAYSAETQPA
+264 
-279 LAKGKG
+279 
-285 SSLAVSS
+285 AVSA

-315 IRGKSIFE
+315 IKGKSMFE

-337 YLCRGKRSLDVEKV
+337 YLCRDKRSQDIEKV

-361 RSGYD
+361 RSGYE

-371 LNGKEIDFV
+371 LSGKEILSCAV
-380 ARRGDEL
+380 L
-387 IYVQVALQVSGE
+387 S
-399 DTYEREF
+399 
-406 GNLKSIKD
+406 K
-414 NYPKYVVTMDP
+414 
-425 NVGLIHDSG
+425 
-434 IVACSARQFLL
+434 
-445 GLGML
+445 
-450 E
+450 

>member
-1 MERIKRND
+1 MERINRND
-9 YLQLVYGY
+9 YIVLVCSL
-17 LGKGEAVVLT
+17 LGKGETVVLT

-36 ILELLAAELSVQGNV
+36 ILELLAAELSPKGNV
-51 IFIDMENPENA
+51 IYIDMENPENA
-62 DLASFR
+62 DLTTFR
-68 ELSEKIKG
+68 ELSERIKV
-76 AVVEGKRNYV
+76 AVVEDRRNYI

-93 VTEFEKALRYWV
+93 VKEFEKALRYWV

-133 YHRVHV
+133 YHRAHV

-144 REFLQFYGLEDSDN
+144 REFLSFYDLKDSDN
-158 TFSKYLRWGGLP
+158 AFSEYLRWGGLP

-196 KDIVRRKNFRNVS
+196 KDIVRRRNVRNVT

-216 FVADNSGKVFS
+216 FVADNSGKLFS

-238 ASREQSKFAYS
+238 EM
-249 AETQPALAKGKGSAS
+249 
-264 REQSKFAYSAETQPA
+264 
-279 LAKGKG
+279 
-285 SSLAVSS
+285 AVSA
-292 NTVGEYMDALCDT
+292 NTVSEYMEALCDT

-315 IRGKSIFE
+315 IKGKSVFE

-337 YLCRGKRSLDVEKV
+337 YLCRDKRVLDIEKV

-361 RSGYD
+361 RSGYE

-380 ARRGDEL
+380 ARRGDNVL
-387 IYVQVALQVSGE
+387 YVQVALQVTGE
-399 DTYEREF
+399 ETYEREF
-406 GNLKSIKD
+406 GNLKLIKD
-414 NYPKYVVTMDP
+414 NYPKYVVTLDP

-434 IVACSARQFLL
+434 ILACAARQFLL
-445 GLGML
+445 NLDI
-450 E
+450 